1 MALEENEVPVCNQAL
16 DRIGSKNFAY
26 ATQATVNANEAAK
39 CDTIYDQTRD
49 ALLRSFEWPF
59 ASARKTLSQEV
70 NDPDFEW
77 DYRFRLPDDFL
88 RFKSDYG
95 LDDSYDVDARFAIEG
110 DYILTNNDEIDLKY
124 IKKVTDPDDFDPLFT
139 EVLILTLAKKLIPAL
154 AGTKSPT
161 LLEDVGNDLKEA
173 LSHARTVCRQETNVS
188 GRSDWRQAR
197 HSVDTSSA

>member
-1 MALEENEVPVCNQAL
+1 MALEEIEVPICNQAL

-26 ATQATVNANEAAK
+26 ATQTTINENEANK
-39 CDTIYDQTRD
+39 CDTIYTQTRD

-59 ASARKTLSQEV
+59 ASAQKTLAPEV
-70 NDPDFEW
+70 NDPDFKW
-77 DYRFRLPDDFL
+77 DYRFKLPDDFL

-95 LDDSYDVDARFAIEG
+95 LDDSYDVDARFAING
-110 DYILTNNDEIDLKY
+110 RYILTNNDEIDLEY

-139 EVLILTLAKKLIPAL
+139 EVLVLTLAKKLIPAL

-173 LSHARTVCRQETNVS
+173 LSHARAVCRQEVNVS

-197 HSVDTSSA
+197 HSVDTSSP